1 MPRGYDPPPE
11 SSHLWEAIK
20 MLVILCVTIC
30 VPLYGAFMLNAYL
43 DARHK
48 EIPIYGDT
56 AAPLPGRGAGP
67 PNVTWG
73 GGGK

>member
-1 MPRGYDPPPE
+1 MPKGYDPPPE

-20 MLVILCVTIC
+20 MLVILCVSIC
-30 VPLYGAFMLNAYL
+30 APLYGVFMLNAYL
-43 DARHK
+43 DAQHK